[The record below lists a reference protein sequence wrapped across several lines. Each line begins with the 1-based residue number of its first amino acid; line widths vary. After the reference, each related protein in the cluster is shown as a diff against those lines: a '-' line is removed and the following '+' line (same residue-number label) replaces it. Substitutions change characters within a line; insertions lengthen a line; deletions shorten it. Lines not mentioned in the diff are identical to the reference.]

1 MTHTAREVVEFM
13 RAGNYGP
20 GGAEFAPDAVYET
33 PFGLPG
39 EPRSFTGTAAINA
52 HFARRATDPL
62 AAAMATLAVT
72 ERTTTVHDTADPGVV
87 VFELGMA
94 GTSKQTGEPFTFTAS
109 LGVLTVRD
117 GKITHWRDFP
127 NFVVAAETTGA
138 LPALAAMLGN

>member
-1 MTHTAREVVEFM
+1 
-13 RAGNYGP
+13 
-20 GGAEFAPDAVYET
+20 
-33 PFGLPG
+33 
-39 EPRSFTGTAAINA
+39 
-52 HFARRATDPL
+52 
-62 AAAMATLAVT
+62 MATLAVT